1 MEIVRNQEVQI
12 GEIIVG
18 SWGYEARYPE
28 FYQVIKMVNGWITL
42 QKLKKV
48 QVGLNGDPYGGGC
61 RLMFPSTVKDGVPF
75 RRKMKVNSLSEGFF
89 VRISS
94 YEYARKWDGQNEEEY
109 NYH

>member
-1 MEIVRNQEVQI
+1 MVENKEIQA

-28 FYQVIKMVNGWITL
+28 FYKVIKIVNGWITL

-48 QVGLNGDPYGGGC
+48 QVGMSGDPYGGGC
-61 RLMFPSTVKDGVPF
+61 RYMFPANQEEGKPF
-75 RRKMKVNSLSEGFF
+75 RRKIGMNSQSQNQY
-89 VRISS
+89 VKINS
-94 YEYARKWDGQNEEEY
+94 YEFARKWNGEMEEEY